1 MEIKLK
7 TLRILLQFYS
17 IMNLWAVSNTISAL
31 ATAEVSQL
39 YLLHF
44 ILYLRVTAIIVLN

>member
-39 YLLHF
+39 YY
-44 ILYLRVTAIIVLN
+44 ILFYISA